1 MLWKWFLFLVALAI
15 IDGVQTVLLLSDL
28 GLRSEANPVM
38 RGLMNQF
45 GFAGMW
51 GLKLFTLSVVGLTM
65 HRYSPPVMPILSAL
79 MLCVVVS
86 NFYQLNVASP
96 ALSPALSPVI
106 TTSSEGV
113 GAGIYILDS
122 FDRYPEQ

>member
-1 MLWKWFLFLVALAI
+1 
-15 IDGVQTVLLLSDL
+15 
-28 GLRSEANPVM
+28 
-38 RGLMNQF
+38 
-45 GFAGMW
+45 
-51 GLKLFTLSVVGLTM
+51 
-65 HRYSPPVMPILSAL
+65 MPILSAL